1 MNDHETGTGR
11 VSEGLLRGVLL
22 LGPWRVGVCASVRV
36 ASFLFGRGL
45 RSAASRRW
53 PTGLSVSSVSYVF
66 EGQGARNRGEAP
78 LKGRAAGRGAGHG
91 VCAALARSAYL
102 M

>member
-1 MNDHETGTGR
+1 MRVKVRGTA
-11 VSEGLLRGVLL
+11 VK
-22 LGPWRVGVCASVRV
+22 
-36 ASFLFGRGL
+36 
-45 RSAASRRW
+45 
-53 PTGLSVSSVSYVF
+53 
-66 EGQGARNRGEAP
+66 